1 MLATYGVDVLDPAVS
16 CRRVRVL
23 LDRLPPPARQQGQE
37 WSTEAELL
45 ATVIDALGQLTYVT
59 LRANGA
65 KCGKPKPVKRPGR
78 GRAVTRDANR
88 TTRDALPAGD
98 DGPRRAG
105 SWADAAAILAGLP
118 GVTVAHG

>member
-23 LDRLPPPARQQGQE
+23 LDRLPPAARQQGQE

-65 KCGKPKPVKRPGR
+65 KCGKPKPVKRPSPAR
-78 GRAVTRDANR
+78 RVTRDANR
-88 TTRDALPAGD
+88 YTHDALPAAQNGAT
-98 DGPRRAG
+98 RAG
-105 SWADAAAILAGLP
+105 SWAEAAAVLAGLP
-118 GVTVAHG
+118 GVTVTHG